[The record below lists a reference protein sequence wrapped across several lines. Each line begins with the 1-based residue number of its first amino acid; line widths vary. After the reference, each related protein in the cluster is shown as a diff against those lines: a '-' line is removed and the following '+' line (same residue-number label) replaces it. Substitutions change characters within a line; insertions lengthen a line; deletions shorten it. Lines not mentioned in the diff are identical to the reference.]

1 MTTGKT
7 IALTTWTFVGK
18 VVTLLFNT
26 LSRFVIAFL
35 PRNTCLWIL
44 WLQTL
49 SAVILKN
56 KKIKICHCHHFFPFY
71 LPWSDGTRC
80 HDLNFTDVEFQASF
94 FTLLFH
100 PHQEAFYNSSSLPP
114 AIRVVSSAYLGLLV
128 FLPTILI
135 SACDSL
141 SPAFP
146 MMDSTWKLNKQ
157 GDNIQPWHSP
167 FPILNQSVVPVW
179 L

>member
-7 IALTTWTFVGK
+7 IALTKWTLVGK

-26 LSRFVIAFL
+26 LSRFFIAFL
-35 PRNTCLWIL
+35 PRNMCFWIP

-49 SAVILKN
+49 SAVILEN
-56 KKIKICHCHHFFPFY
+56 KKIKICHCYHFFPFY
-71 LPWSDGTRC
+71 LPWSDGTVC
-80 HDLNFTDVEFQASF
+80 HDLNFTDVGFQASF

-100 PHQEAFYNSSSLPP
+100 RHQEAFDNSSSLPP
-114 AIRVVSSAYLGLLV
+114 AIRVVSSAYLRFLV

-135 SACDSL
+135 SGCDSL

-146 MMDSTWKLNKQ
+146 VMDSA
-157 GDNIQPWHSP
+157 
-167 FPILNQSVVPVW
+167 
-179 L
+179 